1 MSVRILHV
9 ATRHRVGGAER
20 NLRNSVSTEVSRGFQ
35 VHVAVGVEDLVQDF
49 PGGVEVHQ
57 VPELTRELSP
67 ARDARA
73 LRRLRNVIREHDFDV
88 VHTHQSK
95 AGVLG
100 RLAALGR
107 RQPVVVHT
115 VHMPSF
121 GPGYSR
127 SQDLT
132 FRSLER
138 ALARRTDCSV
148 FVGKDLMRRYLV
160 AGAAHLDRSRV
171 IRSPIFN
178 LDGLIALRER
188 DGSGDDRRTA
198 VGLPGSRP
206 VILAVGALDP
216 RKRHQML
223 IRSLAPLLAAGEATL
238 VIAGQGPEREKL
250 AFLRNEV
257 GISEAVVLAGF
268 VRDILPLYGAAD
280 VFVQTS
286 TMEGV
291 PQTIVQ
297 AAAAGIPMVLTDVD
311 GVREVTSGEPQVTVL
326 PPDASGLAKA
336 VHAKLRAPR
345 PGPASAA
352 ALEDWRPSRVADRLA
367 SFYDWLEDRVR
378 TRATRVSSG
387 SRRRG

>member
-1 MSVRILHV
+1 M
-9 ATRHRVGGAER
+9 
-20 NLRNSVSTEVSRGFQ
+20 
-35 VHVAVGVEDLVQDF
+35 
-49 PGGVEVHQ
+49 
-57 VPELTRELSP
+57 PELIRALSP
-67 ARDARA
+67 ARDAGA
-73 LRRLRNVIREHDFDV
+73 LRRLRNMIREHDFDV
-88 VHTHQSK
+88 VQTHQSK

-127 SQDLT
+127 GQDLT
-132 FRSLER
+132 FRSAEC
-138 ALARRTDCSV
+138 ALGKHTDCSV
-148 FVGKDLMRRYLV
+148 FVGEDLMRRYLD
-160 AGAAHLDRSRV
+160 AGAAHPDRSRV

-188 DGSGDDRRTA
+188 DGSEGDRRTA
-198 VGLPGSRP
+198 VGLAGSRP

-250 AFLRNEV
+250 ASLRNEL

-268 VRDILPLYGAAD
+268 VRDVLPLYGAAD

-311 GVREVTSGEPQVTVL
+311 GVREVTSSEPQVTLL
-326 PPDASGLAKA
+326 PQSGSGLARA
-336 VHAKLRAPR
+336 VHAKLCAPR
-345 PGPASAA
+345 PEPASPAT
-352 ALEDWRPSRVADRLA
+352 LEDWRPNRVADRLG
-367 SFYDWLEDRVR
+367 SFHDWLEARVR
-378 TRATRVSSG
+378 DQVKRGRRESRARS
-387 SRRRG
+387 